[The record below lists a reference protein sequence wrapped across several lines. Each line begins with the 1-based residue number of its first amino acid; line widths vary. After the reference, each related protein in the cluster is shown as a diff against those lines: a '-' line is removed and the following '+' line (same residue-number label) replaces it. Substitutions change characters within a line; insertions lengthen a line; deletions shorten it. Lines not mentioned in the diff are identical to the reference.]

1 MQKTMWDD
9 IYSNHRDILRKI
21 SEYNTKTA
29 SDGHAEGS
37 DVLDVGFYYDLIVA
51 HVINLL
57 VDDKSLYAP
66 DALQPILTEYHS
78 KINNYVKW
86 HRNNQGYYIE
96 INDDLGDTV
105 LLEKLVINCFSKK
118 ERKFVESICAQDMLT
133 SSKLAKD
140 IDSILTAIHMAIIVE
155 VKGEDELFRIALAR
169 RNGETREQKMVV
181 KDRYFREYTRN
192 STLLYNRVFRHN
204 YQSNGSVESVILPN
218 HDDGLNFKFD
228 HMYCQ
233 AAVLHIGVEA
243 TGSSGTA
250 FLISKDG
257 YALTCAH
264 VVEGAKE
271 VCANVIV
278 GDGYLTKG
286 FEDFGIYDV
295 GFGEVKYT
303 NRELDIA
310 LLKTEYC
317 GSQYLSME
325 QNQLLPEIG
334 EEVVV
339 FGYPLGYEMPKTN
352 KFGPNISFYKGYVS
366 SNQVQNGNSITF
378 LDIDVKSG
386 NSGSPVIST
395 KTGKV
400 IGIISGIKVGSRRAL
415 TEKMPYMIPIQHFL
429 KLI

>member
-1 MQKTMWDD
+1 MLETMWND
-9 IYSNHRDILRKI
+9 IYSSHRDILRKI
-21 SEYNTKTA
+21 SEYNKKLTE
-29 SDGHAEGS
+29 DI

-51 HVINLL
+51 HIINLL
-57 VDDKSLYAP
+57 IDDPSLYVP
-66 DALQPILTEYHS
+66 NTLQPILTEYNS
-78 KINNYVKW
+78 KITSFVKW
-86 HRNNQGYYIE
+86 YRNDLGYCIRMD
-96 INDDLGDTV
+96 DDLDDAI
-105 LLEKLVINCFSKK
+105 LLEKLVMTCFSEKGKK
-118 ERKFVESICAQDMLT
+118 FIESVCAQDMIT
-133 SSKLAKD
+133 YSKLAKD
-140 IDSILTAIHMAIIVE
+140 IDSILSSIHIAIIVE
-155 VKGEDELFRIALAR
+155 AKGEEELYRMALAR
-169 RNGETREQKMVV
+169 RNGKASKQKLVV
-181 KDRYFREYTRN
+181 KDRYYKEYTRN
-192 STLLYNRVFRHN
+192 STLLYNRVFRYN
-204 YQSNGSVESVILPN
+204 YQSNVSVEKVILSN
-218 HDDGLNFKFD
+218 HDDGLNFKSD

-233 AAVLHIGVEA
+233 TAVLHIGVEE

-271 VCANVIV
+271 VCANVIT

-295 GFGEVKYT
+295 GFGEVRYT
-303 NRELDIA
+303 NKELDIA
-310 LLKTEYC
+310 LLRTEYC
-317 GSQYLSME
+317 GSQYLSIE
-325 QNQLLPEIG
+325 QDWLLPEIG

-400 IGIISGIKVGSRRAL
+400 IGIISGIKVGGRMAL

-429 KLI
+429 ELIK

>member
-1 MQKTMWDD
+1 MLETMWND
-9 IYSNHRDILRKI
+9 IYSSHRDILRRI
-21 SEYNTKTA
+21 SEYNKKVTE
-29 SDGHAEGS
+29 DI
-37 DVLDVGFYYDLIVA
+37 DVLDVGFYCDLVVA
-51 HVINLL
+51 HIINLL
-57 VDDKSLYAP
+57 IDDPSLYVP
-66 DALQPILTEYHS
+66 NTLQPILTEYDS
-78 KINNYVKW
+78 KITSFVKW
-86 HRNNQGYYIE
+86 YRNDLGYCIR
-96 INDDLGDTV
+96 IDDDLDDAI
-105 LLEKLVINCFSKK
+105 LLEKLVMTCFSEKGKK
-118 ERKFVESICAQDMLT
+118 FIESVCAQDMIT
-133 SSKLAKD
+133 YSKLAKD
-140 IDSILTAIHMAIIVE
+140 IDSILSSIHIAIIVE
-155 VKGEDELFRIALAR
+155 AKGEEELYRMALAR
-169 RNGETREQKMVV
+169 RNGKASKQKLVV
-181 KDRYFREYTRN
+181 KDRYYKEYARN
-192 STLLYNRVFRHN
+192 STLLYNRVFRYNH
-204 YQSNGSVESVILPN
+204 QSNVSVEKVILSN
-218 HDDGLNFKFD
+218 HDDGLNFKSD

-233 AAVLHIGVEA
+233 TAVLHIGVEE

-271 VCANVIV
+271 VCANVIT

-295 GFGEVKYT
+295 GFGEVRYT
-303 NRELDIA
+303 NKELDIA
-310 LLKTEYC
+310 LLRTEYC
-317 GSQYLSME
+317 GSQYLSIE
-325 QNQLLPEIG
+325 QDWLLPEIG

-400 IGIISGIKVGSRRAL
+400 IGIISGIKVGGRMAL

-429 KLI
+429 ELIK